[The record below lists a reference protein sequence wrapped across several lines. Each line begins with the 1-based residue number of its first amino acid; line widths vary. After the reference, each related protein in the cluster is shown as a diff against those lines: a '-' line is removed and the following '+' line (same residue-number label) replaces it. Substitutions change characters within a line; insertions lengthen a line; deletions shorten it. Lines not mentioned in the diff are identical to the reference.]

1 MLQRLLRTK
10 GGNVGATRGGRNA
23 LALGAALCAVM
34 LAGQARAAD
43 GKTIVMQGNGKGAP
57 PCMACHGIQGQG
69 NAAGGFPMLA
79 GHSAHYLAKQLQDF
93 QQGLRS
99 NATMGP
105 IAKALTDDQIQAV
118 AKYYASQK
126 PPAKAPGSKNAS
138 KAELQL
144 GQELVTQ
151 GQWGQGIPACVRC
164 HGPDARG
171 NPPHFP
177 PLAGQGAGYIEAQLK
192 AFKDNS
198 RRNDA
203 GRMMRHVAEALS
215 AKDVTAVASYLA
227 TVSPASDR

>member
-1 MLQRLLRTK
+1 MLQRLLRRK
-10 GGNVGATRGGRNA
+10 GECAGITGGARKAAVQGGA
-23 LALGAALCAVM
+23 LTALM

-79 GHSAHYLAKQLQDF
+79 GHSAHYLAKQLKDF
-93 QQGLRS
+93 QKDLRT
-99 NATMGP
+99 NATMAP
-105 IAKALTDDQIQAV
+105 IAKALSDDQIQAV
-118 AKYYASQK
+118 AGYYASQK
-126 PPAKAPGSKNAS
+126 PPAKAPGSKGAS
-138 KAELQL
+138 KAVLQL
-144 GQELVTQ
+144 GRELVTE
-151 GQWGQGIPACVRC
+151 GKWGQGIPACVRC

-192 AFKDNS
+192 AFKENS
-198 RRNDA
+198 RHNDA
-203 GRMMRHVAEALS
+203 GKMMRHVAEALS
-215 AKDVTAVASYLA
+215 AKEVTAVASYLA

>member
-1 MLQRLLRTK
+1 MLQRGLRMK
-10 GGNVGATRGGRNA
+10 GEWEGARRAAVLGVA
-23 LALGAALCAVM
+23 LTALV
-34 LAGQARAAD
+34 LATQARAAD

-79 GHSAHYLAKQLQDF
+79 GHSAHYLAKQLRDF

-99 NATMGP
+99 NATMAP

-118 AKYYASQK
+118 ATYYASQK
-126 PPAKAPGSKNAS
+126 PPAKAPGDKKAS
-138 KAELQL
+138 KSELEL
-144 GQELVTQ
+144 GKELVTQ

-198 RRNDA
+198 RHNDA

-215 AKDVTAVASYLA
+215 ATDVSAVASYLA